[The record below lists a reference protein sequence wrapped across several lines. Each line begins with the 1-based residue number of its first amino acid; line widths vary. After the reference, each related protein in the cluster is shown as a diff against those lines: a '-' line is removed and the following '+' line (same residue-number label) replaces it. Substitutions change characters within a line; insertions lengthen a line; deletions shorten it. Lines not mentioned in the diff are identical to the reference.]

1 MLTKVNIEKMKNKKI
16 IILFTILFLI
26 IVIGGYFILNQI
38 KKDKEETMQDYTP
51 QEEITDEQFRQTIVS
66 LYFLDKENNQI
77 SPEARLVDIK
87 EMINLP
93 YEKLINLLIE
103 GPKNE
108 KLKSVIPDQTKILK
122 TYTEGDCLTIDFSQ
136 EFLNYDKTDPN
147 QKQFL
152 IDSIVDTVTELTEIN
167 QVKILIQGA
176 ENQEFKEIYT
186 RK

>member
-1 MLTKVNIEKMKNKKI
+1 MKNKKI
-16 IILFTILFLI
+16 ILVFMVLFLI
-26 IVIGGYFILNQI
+26 IVIGGYFILNQV
-38 KKDKEETMQDYTP
+38 KKNKEESMQDYTP

-108 KLKSVIPDQTKILK
+108 KLKRILPEQTKILK
-122 TYTEGDCLTIDFSQ
+122 TYTEADCLTIDFSQ
-136 EFLNYDKTDPN
+136 ELLSYDKTDPN

-167 QVKILIQGA
+167 RVKILVQGV
-176 ENQEFKEIYT
+176 ENEEFKDVYS
-186 RK
+186 RKQ